1 MYTEKRVIKEE
12 LKRNVK
18 EGSRYMYF
26 QENSNAMVH
35 LMLEFWGVNAVLF
48 LYPEM
53 GLDEKEKE
61 EERKGVDGRVRKVSR
76 KLESS
81 SIN

>member
-1 MYTEKRVIKEE
+1 
-12 LKRNVK
+12 
-18 EGSRYMYF
+18 
-26 QENSNAMVH
+26 
-35 LMLEFWGVNAVLF
+35 
-48 LYPEM
+48 M